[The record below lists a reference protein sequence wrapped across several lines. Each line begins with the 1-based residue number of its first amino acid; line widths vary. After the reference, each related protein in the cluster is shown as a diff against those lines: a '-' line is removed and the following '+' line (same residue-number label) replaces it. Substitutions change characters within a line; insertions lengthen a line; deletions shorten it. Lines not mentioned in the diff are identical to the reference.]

1 MSSTFETLAST
12 REDYMAVIERLKAS
26 APNPKKSSRVAHIK
40 RGEAQHSALISS
52 LEERVPAIDAEIAV
66 SCIHIL
72 AFRIWRHPTVERLPS
87 LNFTVFELPDF

>member
-26 APNPKKSSRVAHIK
+26 APNSKKSSRVVHVK
-40 RGEAQHSALISS
+40 RGEVQHSALISS

-66 SCIHIL
+66 SCIHNL
-72 AFRIWRHPTVERLPS
+72 AFRIWRHPILLS
-87 LNFTVFELPDF
+87 LNFRTL